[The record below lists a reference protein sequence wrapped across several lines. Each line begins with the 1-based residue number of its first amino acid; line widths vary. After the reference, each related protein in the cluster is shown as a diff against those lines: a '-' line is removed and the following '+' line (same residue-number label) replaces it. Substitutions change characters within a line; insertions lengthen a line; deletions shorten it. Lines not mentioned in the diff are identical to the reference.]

1 MNLDM
6 SDTSIGTNINLNYQK
21 RKNSS
26 LFNNLEKQETLFL
39 SKTQNYIP
47 IYNRFFSL
55 NESNYNNF
63 NLNHKFYIYNI
74 KNSID
79 AQSETNKIF
88 NCIIKNIENDESK
101 NKNTFIKLA
110 PLLDP
115 YKYLVGKYSDI
126 NDNILYNL
134 PNLERNDIVCH
145 NKLLDVN
152 NSAYVDGFFVYLT
165 SVLKNNY
172 KFNHGLEYYGS
183 FLSIKNN
190 FVFNVFDD
198 LEYLTNSEFFNKN
211 KNILFKIDDYEHLVK
226 KSEKQKLK
234 SIKIDYNSSARS
246 ILSLK
251 SINNEVFENLFN
263 DQNNRS
269 ENNEIENELTLIDTS
284 NDNNIFDY
292 DCNKTTTLKSNST
305 CSSRLSYTNSEL
317 SDYCETNDSKNE
329 SKGDNEYNSEFSS
342 ENKSVSDWDDINSE
356 NEDQSNNNDADAD
369 EEEINVTI
377 SKFPVQLICMENCE
391 NTLDN
396 LILNNDL
403 TTNEWSSLLMQ
414 IIMILITYQKVFSF
428 THNDL
433 HTNNVMYNET
443 SKEFII
449 YYYNKKKYKVP
460 TFGKIF
466 KIIDFGRS
474 IYKFQGKVFCSD
486 SFQNG
491 NDAAGQYNI
500 EPYFDEKK
508 PRLEPNPSF
517 DLSRLACSIF
527 DYLVEDLEEIKC
539 IDNIKDPIKKIII
552 EWCLDDKGINLLYK
566 NNGDE
571 RYPDFKLYKMIA
583 RHVHNHTPQAQLER
597 PEFNKFLLRE
607 NQKPYSNSD
616 KNNKNSIKI
625 DIDRM
630 SSLV

>member
-1 MNLDM
+1 M

-474 IYKFQGKVFCSD
+474 IYKFQGKLFCSD

-607 NQKPYSNSD
+607 NQKTYSNSD

>member
-607 NQKPYSNSD
+607 NQKTYSNSD